1 MTVAEFSRYT
11 LNQSGR
17 QLEACFAGMT
27 AEDFASRL
35 TDDAMTP
42 LEIAEHLAEV
52 YQAFITLTEGGKHE
66 WGSFKIE
73 PKTPERILGEMRR
86 LRVKAVDSIGD
97 GEEFT
102 RSAFDYLTA
111 HDAYHVGQ
119 LVLARLKAHPDWDDQ
134 AVYR

>member
-11 LNQSGR
+11 LDQSGR
-17 QLEACFAGMT
+17 QVEACFDGMT
-27 AEDFASRL
+27 AEDLASRL

-86 LRVKAVDSIGD
+86 LREKALASIGD
-97 GEEFT
+97 RDELI
-102 RSAFDYLTA
+102 RSGFDYLTA

-134 AVYR
+134 AVYG